1 MSTLYPEDMGDE
13 LSNIYDKLPPTRLT
27 MLSEKHKQILALA
40 DIKLKALSEQK
51 IAIICKKNSS
61 PSSLSDEEL
70 LEFLTIANCLYRNGD
85 RLISDADYD
94 FFFLAE
100 LERRAPQ
107 HPFLSTVEP
116 EAAFAGKT
124 VELPVRMLSTD
135 KAYTVDEMLRWL
147 ERIKKAAGDL
157 NKPFAELIFKA
168 TPKLDGFAAY
178 DDGQH
183 LYTRG
188 DGKRGTDIT
197 RVMQRG
203 LVVANNGQRGLGAG
217 EIVVSTS
224 YFSQHLCEH
233 FENSRNFQA
242 SVVKEKELDPPAAQ
256 AIKEQAAVFY
266 PFQLLPNW
274 QGFATELEQNLEEIF
289 KQQLGAV
296 DYDVDGVIFEIIDDE
311 LKEYMGATR
320 HHHRWQIALKEN
332 VETAEVNV
340 IAIHPQTSRSGRVN
354 PVVELE
360 PTRLSGAMIQRA
372 TAHHY
377 GMVKNN
383 GIGPNAVIEL
393 TRSGEVI
400 PKILRVIQPTTAQLP
415 ECCPSCGGE
424 LTWDNDY
431 LFCTNNS
438 QCPAQIAHTIEHFFR
453 TLGNIDGFGPATIE
467 KLYASNIRTLPEIYK
482 QNALDFEGIG
492 FGPKQSEN
500 LVAQLQRSRTEPI
513 EDWRFLAAFGIFRM
527 GGGNCERLLN
537 HYQLE
542 DIFALTVEQ
551 IIAIEG
557 FAERT
562 AEIVVRELTRV
573 GELFQQLFQLK
584 FTLNRTP
591 LISELKD
598 SGELSAIAGKLL
610 VFTGTMTQGS
620 RPEMQANAKKMG
632 AKVGSSVSGKTDYL
646 ITGEKVGASKL
657 NSAQAKGVEI
667 LTEQQYLELI
677 GQ

>member
-1 MSTLYPEDMGDE
+1 
-13 LSNIYDKLPPTRLT
+13 
-27 MLSEKHKQILALA
+27 MLNENHKQILALA
-40 DIKLKALSEQK
+40 AIQLNALTELTISTLCQHQIEASE
-51 IAIICKKNSS
+51 
-61 PSSLSDEEL
+61 LSDDEL
-70 LEFLTIANCLYRNGD
+70 LEFLTVANALYRSGD

-94 FFFLAE
+94 FLFLAE
-100 LERRAPQ
+100 LKQRQPN
-107 HPFLSTVEP
+107 HPFLTEVEP
-116 EAAFAGKT
+116 EATATTKT

-135 KAYTVDEMLRWL
+135 KAYTVEEMLRWL
-147 ERIKKAAGDL
+147 ERIKKAAADL
-157 NKPFAELIFKA
+157 NKPFEELTFKA

-178 DDGQH
+178 DDGQR

-188 DGKRGTDIT
+188 DGKRGTDVT

-203 LVVANNGQRGLGAG
+203 LVVVNGGKRGLGAG

-224 YFSQHLCEH
+224 YFKQHLAEH

-242 SVVKEKELDPPAAQ
+242 SVVKEKELAPPAAQ
-256 AIKEQAAVFY
+256 AIKVQAAVFY
-266 PFQLLPNW
+266 PFELLPSW
-274 QGFATELEQNLEEIF
+274 SGSAEQLEQQIETIF
-289 KQQLGAV
+289 KQQLSAV
-296 DYDVDGVIFEIIDDE
+296 DYDVDGVIFEIIDAE

-340 IAIHPQTSRSGRVN
+340 IAVHPQTSRSGRVN
-354 PVVELE
+354 PVVEVE

-372 TAHHY
+372 SAHHY
-377 GMVKNN
+377 GMVKSNN
-383 GIGPNAVIEL
+383 IGPAAIIEL

-400 PKILRVIQPTTAQLP
+400 PKILRVIKPTEAQLP
-415 ECCPSCGGE
+415 DACPSCGGE

-467 KLYASNIRTLPEIYK
+467 KLYASTVRTLPEIYN
-482 QNALDFEGIG
+482 QSAFDFEGIG

-500 LVAQLQRSRTEPI
+500 LVAQLQRSRSEQI

-527 GGGNCERLLN
+527 GGGNCERLLS
-537 HYQLE
+537 HHKLE
-542 DIFALTVEQ
+542 DIFALTLEQ
-551 IIAIEG
+551 IISIEG

-573 GELFQQLFQLK
+573 APLFQQLFQLN
-584 FTLNRTP
+584 FNLAITP
-591 LISELKD
+591 LISELQD
-598 SGELSAIAGKLL
+598 SGELSPIAGKLL
-610 VFTGTMTQGS
+610 VFTGTMTQGNRS
-620 RPEMQANAKKMG
+620 EMQANAKKMG

-646 ITGEKVGASKL
+646 VTGEKVGASKL

-667 LTEQQYLELI
+667 LTEQQYLDLI
-677 GQ
+677 GH

>member
-1 MSTLYPEDMGDE
+1 
-13 LSNIYDKLPPTRLT
+13 
-27 MLSEKHKQILALA
+27 MLSENHKKLLALA
-40 DIKLKALSEQK
+40 AIQLNALSELSISALCQHK
-51 IAIICKKNSS
+51 IEASE
-61 PSSLSDEEL
+61 LSDDEL
-70 LEFLTIANCLYRNGD
+70 LEFLTVANALYRSGD

-94 FFFLAE
+94 FLFLAE
-100 LERRAPQ
+100 LKQRQPN
-107 HPFLSTVEP
+107 HPFLTEVEP
-116 EAAFAGKT
+116 EATATAKT

-135 KAYTVDEMLRWL
+135 KAYTVEEMLRWL
-147 ERIKKAAGDL
+147 ERIKKAAADL

-188 DGKRGTDIT
+188 DGKRGTDVT

-203 LVVANNGQRGLGAG
+203 LVVVNGGNRGLGAG

-224 YFSQHLCEH
+224 YFKQHLAEH

-242 SVVKEKELDPPAAQ
+242 SVVKEKELDPPAAE
-256 AIKEQAAVFY
+256 AIKVQAAVFY
-266 PFQLLPNW
+266 PFQLLPSW
-274 QGFATELEQNLEEIF
+274 TGSAEQLEQQIETIF
-289 KQQLGAV
+289 KQQLSAV
-296 DYDVDGVIFEIIDDE
+296 DYDVDGVIFEIIDAE

-340 IAIHPQTSRSGRVN
+340 IAVHPQTSRSGRVN
-354 PVVELE
+354 PVVEVE
-360 PTRLSGAMIQRA
+360 PTRLSGALIQRA

-377 GMVKNN
+377 GMVKSNN
-383 GIGPNAVIEL
+383 IGPQAIIEL

-400 PKILRVIQPTTAQLP
+400 PKILRVIKPTEPQLP
-415 ECCPSCGGE
+415 DACPSCGGE

-438 QCPAQIAHTIEHFFR
+438 QCPAQISHTIEHFFR

-467 KLYASNIRTLPEIYK
+467 KLYASNVHTLPEIYN
-482 QNALDFEGIG
+482 QSAFDFEGIG

-500 LVAQLQRSRTEPI
+500 LVAQLQRSRSEQI

-527 GGGNCERLLN
+527 GGGNCERLLS
-537 HYQLE
+537 HHKLE
-542 DIFALTVEQ
+542 DIFALTLEQ
-551 IIAIEG
+551 IISIEG

-562 AEIVVRELTRV
+562 AEIVIRELTRV
-573 GELFQQLFQLK
+573 APLFQQLFQLN
-584 FTLNRTP
+584 FNLAITP
-591 LISELKD
+591 LISELQD
-598 SGELSAIAGKLL
+598 SGELSPIAGKLL
-610 VFTGTMTQGS
+610 VFTGTMTLGS
-620 RPEMQANAKKMG
+620 RSEMQANAKKMG
-632 AKVGSSVSGKTDYL
+632 AKIGSSVSGKTNYL

-657 NSAQAKGVEI
+657 NSAQAKGVEV
-667 LTEQQYLELI
+667 LTEQQYLDLI
-677 GQ
+677 GH

>member
-1 MSTLYPEDMGDE
+1 
-13 LSNIYDKLPPTRLT
+13 
-27 MLSEKHKQILALA
+27 MLSEKHKQTLALA
-40 DIKLKALSEQK
+40 GIQFNHLTEQK
-51 IAIICKKNSS
+51 IADICQQTCL

-70 LEFLTIANCLYRNGD
+70 VEFLTTANTLYRAGD
-85 RLISDADYD
+85 RLISDSDYD

-107 HPFLSTVEP
+107 HPFLTTVEP
-116 EAAFAGKT
+116 EAAFSGKT

-135 KAYTVDEMLRWL
+135 KAYTVNEMLRWL
-147 ERIKKAAGDL
+147 ERIKKAATDL

-178 DDGQH
+178 DDGHH

-188 DGKRGTDIT
+188 DGKRGTDIS

-203 LVVANNGQRGLGAG
+203 LVVANNGKRGLGAG

-224 YFSQHLCEH
+224 YFKQHLAEY

-266 PFQLLPNW
+266 PFELLPCW
-274 QGFATELEQNLEEIF
+274 SGSAQQLEQQLETIF
-289 KQQLGAV
+289 REQLNAV

-320 HHHRWQIALKEN
+320 HHHRWQIALKDN

-340 IAIHPQTSRSGRVN
+340 IAVHPQTSRSGRVN
-354 PVVELE
+354 PVVEVE

-383 GIGPNAVIEL
+383 NIGPKAIIEL

-400 PKILRVIQPTTAQLP
+400 PKILRVIAASEAQLP
-415 ECCPSCGGE
+415 ESCPSCGGE

-438 QCPAQIAHTIEHFFR
+438 QCPAQISHTIEHFFR

-467 KLYASNIRTLPEIYK
+467 KLYACNVRTLPEIYK
-482 QNALDFEGIG
+482 QSAVDFEGIG

-500 LVAQLQRSRTEPI
+500 LVAQLQRSRSEQI

-537 HYQLE
+537 HHKLE
-542 DIFALTVEQ
+542 DIFTLTIEQ
-551 IIAIEG
+551 IVAIEG

-573 GELFQQLFQLK
+573 APLFKQLFQLH
-584 FTLNRTP
+584 FNLAITP
-591 LISELKD
+591 LISELQD
-598 SGELSAIAGKLL
+598 SGELSPIAGKLL

-620 RPEMQANAKKMG
+620 RSEMQANAKKMG

-657 NSAQAKGVEI
+657 NSAQAKGVAV
-667 LTEQQYLELI
+667 LTEQQYLDLI
-677 GQ
+677 GH

>member
-1 MSTLYPEDMGDE
+1 
-13 LSNIYDKLPPTRLT
+13 
-27 MLSEKHKQILALA
+27 MLSEKQKQILVLA
-40 DIKLKALSEQK
+40 GTQLSTLNEQK
-51 IAIICKKNSS
+51 IVEICQQTCTA
-61 PSSLSDEEL
+61 SSLSYEEL
-70 LEFLTIANCLYRNGD
+70 VEFLTVANVLYRSGD
-85 RLISDADYD
+85 RLISDSDYD

-107 HPFLSTVEP
+107 HPFLTTVEP
-116 EAAFAGKT
+116 ESAFAGKT

-135 KAYTVDEMLRWL
+135 KAYTTEEMLRWL
-147 ERIKKAAGDL
+147 ERIKKAAADL
-157 NKPFAELIFKA
+157 NKPFSDVIFKA

-203 LVVANNGQRGLGAG
+203 LAVANNGQRGLGAG
-217 EIVVSTS
+217 EIVVSTR
-224 YFSQHLCEH
+224 YFNQHLSDN

-242 SVVKEKELDPPAAQ
+242 SVVKEKELDPLVAQ
-256 AIKEQAAVFY
+256 TIKEKAAVFY

-274 QGFATELEQNLEEIF
+274 QGSALELEQKLESIF
-289 KQQLGAV
+289 KEQLNAV

-311 LKEYMGATR
+311 LKNYMGATR

-332 VETAEVNV
+332 LETAEVNV
-340 IAIHPQTSRSGRVN
+340 VAVHPQTSRSGRVN
-354 PVVELE
+354 PVVEIE

-377 GMVKNN
+377 GMVKQN
-383 GIGPNAVIEL
+383 GIGPDARIEL

-400 PKILRVIQPTTAQLP
+400 PKIIRVIKATTAQLP
-415 ECCPSCGGE
+415 DSCPSCGSE
-424 LTWDNDY
+424 LIWDNDY

-438 QCPAQIAHTIEHFFR
+438 QCPAQISHTIEHFFR

-467 KLYASNIRTLPEIYK
+467 KLYASNIRTLPQIY
-482 QNALDFEGIG
+482 QQRAIDFEGIG
-492 FGPKQSEN
+492 FGPKQSDN
-500 LVAQLQRSRTEPI
+500 LVAQLQRSRSEAI
-513 EDWRFLAAFGIFRM
+513 EDWRFLAALGIFRM
-527 GGGNCERLLN
+527 GGGNCERLLT
-537 HYQLE
+537 HHKLK
-542 DIFALTVEQ
+542 DIFTLTSEQ

-562 AEIVVRELTRV
+562 AEIVVRELRRV
-573 GELFQQLFQLK
+573 APLFDQLFQLN
-584 FTLNRTP
+584 FTLNETP
-591 LISELKD
+591 LITELQD
-598 SGELSAIAGKLL
+598 SGDLSPIAGKLL

-620 RPEMQANAKKMG
+620 RSEMQATAKKMG

-657 NSAQAKGVEI
+657 KSAQAKEVEI
-667 LTEQQYLELI
+667 LSEQQYLDLI
-677 GQ
+677 GH

>member
-1 MSTLYPEDMGDE
+1 
-13 LSNIYDKLPPTRLT
+13 
-27 MLSEKHKQILALA
+27 MLSENHKQILAVA
-40 DIKLKALSEQK
+40 AIQFNALTELSISALCLHKIEASE
-51 IAIICKKNSS
+51 
-61 PSSLSDEEL
+61 LSDDEL
-70 LEFLTIANCLYRNGD
+70 LEFLTIANALYRSGD

-94 FFFLAE
+94 FRFLAE
-100 LERRAPQ
+100 LKHRQPN
-107 HPFLSTVEP
+107 HPFLTEVEP
-116 EAAFAGKT
+116 EATATTKT

-135 KAYTVDEMLRWL
+135 KAYTIEEMMRWL
-147 ERIKKAAGDL
+147 ERIKKAATDL
-157 NKPFAELIFKA
+157 NKPFAELTFKA

-178 DDGQH
+178 DDGQR

-188 DGKRGTDIT
+188 DGKRGTDVT

-203 LVVANNGQRGLGAG
+203 LVVANGGKRGLGAG

-224 YFSQHLCEH
+224 YFKQHLAEH

-242 SVVKEKELDPPAAQ
+242 SVVKEKELDPPAAE
-256 AIKEQAAVFY
+256 AIKVQAAVFY
-266 PFQLLPNW
+266 PFALLPNW
-274 QGFATELEQNLEEIF
+274 SGSAEQLEQQIETIF
-289 KQQLGAV
+289 KQQLSAV
-296 DYDVDGVIFEIIDDE
+296 DYDVDGVIFEIIDAE

-340 IAIHPQTSRSGRVN
+340 IAVHPQTSRSGRVN
-354 PVVELE
+354 PVVEVE

-377 GMVKNN
+377 GMVKSNN
-383 GIGPNAVIEL
+383 IGPQSIIEL

-400 PKILRVIQPTTAQLP
+400 PKILRVIKPTEAQLP
-415 ECCPSCGGE
+415 DICPSCGGE

-467 KLYASNIRTLPEIYK
+467 KLYASTVRTLPEIYT
-482 QNALDFEGIG
+482 QSAFDFEGIG

-500 LVAQLQRSRTEPI
+500 LVTQLERSRSEQI

-527 GGGNCERLLN
+527 GGGNCERLLS
-537 HYQLE
+537 HHKLE
-542 DIFALTVEQ
+542 NIFALTLEQ
-551 IIAIEG
+551 IISIEG

-562 AEIVVRELTRV
+562 AEIVIRELTRIAP
-573 GELFQQLFQLK
+573 LFQQLFQLH
-584 FTLNRTP
+584 FNLAITP
-591 LISELKD
+591 LISELQD
-598 SGELSAIAGKLL
+598 SGELSPIAGKLL

-620 RPEMQANAKKMG
+620 RSEMQANAKKMG
-632 AKVGSSVSGKTDYL
+632 AKIGSSVSGKTDYL

-657 NSAQAKGVEI
+657 NSAQAKGVEV

-677 GQ
+677 GH